1 MSMALAGMPAV
12 AGRGTA
18 LAVGVG
24 NFDGESA
31 VALGVTHTTKRAV
44 FKIGVTHTEKA
55 EQYQGRIQGLMIHT
69 LSC

>member
-44 FKIGVTHTEKA
+44 FKIGVTHTDEGGTGVSAGAAFK
-55 EQYQGRIQGLMIHT
+55 IN
-69 LSC
+69 